1 MFYVPERVS
10 ATSASRPCSTLMLTP
25 PPPPSRRL
33 LAAVLAAAVAA
44 LALPAAAAAADYVP
58 GEVVVRYERSADR
71 SARAEVQ
78 RETGVGGPE
87 VFAPRTRVMKVR
99 DGESVAETLDEL
111 RARPEVATAAPNPI
125 ARASAYVPPDPGNSG
140 VPGGWQALQWNFMA
154 ETGVNAPDAW
164 QRLIDVGRPGGS
176 DVVVAVLDTG
186 VAYSNRGRCP
196 RSAGASRRS
205 VTCRRSPDFR
215 AGDFVRGYDFV
226 SDDARPNDENGHGTH
241 VAGTIGEGT
250 GDDVAVT
257 GLAYGARIMPVRVLD
272 SLGEG
277 DSVAISAGIRWA
289 ARNGADVVNLS
300 FEFGTQVRRTEIP
313 DILAALRY
321 ARRRGA
327 LVVGA
332 SGNAAARSI
341 AYPAR
346 ADEVLSVGATTQ
358 HGCVAE
364 YSNNGPN
371 LDLVAPGGG
380 EDATIEG
387 DPNCRPLED
396 PGGNIFQMTF
406 VGSVRRFGLPPGYLG
421 TSMAAPHVSAA
432 AALVIASG
440 VIGADPSPAAVE
452 SRLKATARD
461 LGPGGPD
468 SRYGTGLLDAARAVG
483 VGGF

>member
-1 MFYVPERVS
+1 
-10 ATSASRPCSTLMLTP
+10 MLTP
-25 PPPPSRRL
+25 LLRSRRL
-33 LAAVLAAAVAA
+33 PAAALAAAAAA
-44 LALPAAAAAADYVP
+44 LALPGAATAADYVP

-71 SARAEVQ
+71 EARAQVQ
-78 RETGVGGPE
+78 RETGVGDPE

-99 DGESVAETLDEL
+99 DGETVAETLAEL

-125 ARASAYVPPDPGNSG
+125 ARVSAFVPSDPGNSG
-140 VPGGWQALQWNFMA
+140 VAGGWQALQWNFMP

-164 QRLIDVGRPGGS
+164 QRLIDAGRPGGKG
-176 DVVVAVLDTG
+176 VVVAVLDTG

-196 RSAGASRRS
+196 RSAGSRRT
-205 VTCRRSPDFR
+205 VPCRRSPDFR
-215 AGDFVRGYDFV
+215 NGDFVRGYDFV
-226 SDDARPNDENGHGTH
+226 GNDSRPNDENGHGTH

-250 GDDVAVT
+250 DDEVAVT
-257 GLAYGARIMPVRVLD
+257 GLAYGARIMPVRVLN
-272 SLGEG
+272 SRGEG

-289 ARNGADVVNLS
+289 ARRGADVINLS
-300 FEFGTQVRRTEIP
+300 FEFGTQVRRSEIP

-346 ADEVLSVGATTQ
+346 AAQVLSVGATTQ

-364 YSNNGPN
+364 YSNNGAS
-371 LDLVAPGGG
+371 LDIVAPGGG
-380 EDATIEG
+380 EDAAIES
-387 DPNCRPLED
+387 DPNCRPLD
-396 PGGNIFQMTF
+396 PPGANIFQMTF
-406 VGSVRRFGLPPGYLG
+406 DGSLRRFGLPGEYQG

-452 SRLKATARD
+452 RRLKATARD

-468 SRYGTGLLDAARAVG
+468 ARYGWGLLDAARAVTSSG
-483 VGGF
+483 

>member
-1 MFYVPERVS
+1 
-10 ATSASRPCSTLMLTP
+10 MLTP
-25 PPPPSRRL
+25 ASSPRRL
-33 LAAVLAAAVAA
+33 LAAALAAAAAA
-44 LALPAAAAAADYVP
+44 LGLPAAAGAADYVP

-71 SARAEVQ
+71 SDRAEVQ

-99 DGESVAETLDEL
+99 DGETVSETLAEL

-125 ARASAYVPPDPGNSG
+125 ARASAFVPPDPGNSG

-154 ETGVNAPDAW
+154 ETGVNAPEAW
-164 QRLIDVGRPGGS
+164 QRLIDIGRPGGQ

-186 VAYSNRGRCP
+186 VAYSDRGRCP
-196 RSAGASRRS
+196 RSPGSTRRY
-205 VTCRRSPDFR
+205 VTCKRSPDFR
-215 AGDFVRGYDFV
+215 SGDFVRGYDFV
-226 SDDARPNDENGHGTH
+226 GGDSRPNDENGHGTH

-250 GDDVAVT
+250 GDTVAVT

-289 ARNGADVVNLS
+289 ARNGANVINLS
-300 FEFGTQVRRTEIP
+300 FEFGTQVRRGEIP

-321 ARRRGA
+321 ARAKGT

-332 SGNAAARSI
+332 SGNAAAASI

-346 ADEVLSVGATTQ
+346 AGQVLSVGATTQ
-358 HGCVAE
+358 HACVAE
-364 YSNNGPN
+364 YSNNGAN

-380 EDATIEG
+380 EDATIG
-387 DPNCRPLED
+387 DDPNCRPLEE

-406 VGSVRRFGLPPGYLG
+406 DGSVRHFGLPAEYMG
-421 TSMAAPHVSAA
+421 TSMAAPHVSAT

-452 SRLKATARD
+452 AHLKATAQD

-468 SRYGTGLLDAARAVG
+468 SRYGAGRLDAARAVTP
-483 VGGF
+483 VGA

>member
-1 MFYVPERVS
+1 
-10 ATSASRPCSTLMLTP
+10 MLTP
-25 PPPPSRRL
+25 PRHPRLL
-33 LAAVLAAAVAA
+33 LAAA
-44 LALPAAAAAADYVP
+44 LATAAGLTLPAAAGAEGAGYVP

-78 RETGVGGPE
+78 RQTGVGGPE
-87 VFAPRTRVMKVR
+87 VFAPRTRVMKIR
-99 DGESVAETLDEL
+99 DGDSIAATLAEL
-111 RARPEVATAAPNPI
+111 RARPEVATAAPNAI
-125 ARASAYVPPDPGNSG
+125 ARAGAFLPRDPGNSG
-140 VPGGWQALQWNFMA
+140 VSGGWQALQWNFLA

-176 DVVVAVLDTG
+176 GAVVAVLDTG
-186 VAYSNRGRCP
+186 VAYSSRGRCP
-196 RSAGASRRS
+196 RSASSSSRRT

-215 AGDFVRGYDFV
+215 DGDFVRGYDFV
-226 SDDARPNDENGHGTH
+226 AGDSRPNDENGHGTH

-250 GDDVAVT
+250 GDDVGVT

-272 SLGEG
+272 RLGEG

-289 ARNGADVVNLS
+289 ARRGADVLNLS
-300 FEFGTQVRRTEIP
+300 FEFGTQVSRAEIP

-321 ARRRGA
+321 ARRKGA

-332 SGNAAARSI
+332 SGNGAARSI

-346 ADEVLSVGATTQ
+346 SGEVLSVGATTQ

-364 YSNNGPN
+364 YSNNGAN
-371 LDLVAPGGG
+371 LDIVAPGGG
-380 EDATIEG
+380 EDASIPG
-387 DPNCRPLED
+387 DANCRPLD
-396 PGGNIFQMTF
+396 PPGGNIFQMSF
-406 VGSVRRFGLPPGYLG
+406 DGSVRRFGLPAEMG

-440 VIGADPSPAAVE
+440 AIGSNPSPAALE
-452 SRLKATARD
+452 ARLKATARD

-468 SRYGTGLLDAARAVG
+468 SRYGAGLLDAARAVSP
-483 VGGF
+483 